1 MKPRPLAALLAAV
14 AVTGACAGAA
24 TAGPAT
30 ARALFAGDVMLGRGV
45 APAAA
50 AGDGVFDEVRSVVA
64 GADLAAANLESPL
77 TRREHIADN
86 PFALEADPATASL
99 LAGAGF
105 DLMSLA
111 NNHAG
116 DAGPGGVTDTLTA
129 LGSAGVEGIG
139 AGADAGAAEAAVLRE
154 VHGIRVAFVA
164 FDLSGAG
171 RSATAQTAGVA
182 SYEREA
188 SRRTVAAAAESS
200 DVVAVSLHGG
210 IEYLAS
216 DAVLEAAA
224 ADLVA
229 AGADVVWGHG
239 AHVVHPVA
247 TRPGV
252 EGRTAVVATGLGN
265 LLFDQ
270 GLEATEHGAVLE
282 VLFSTAGVLA
292 YRTGRTDHSDLR
304 VRFDGW
310 DVPPGDAV
318 LLHDGWWTPLHLP
331 AGPDPATVAVTGFAA
346 GDVVAA
352 ASGDLTGDGDP
363 DLVVSFRRP
372 YVENPVNALFP
383 GLVDAA
389 GRSAHLGVF
398 QPGTLEQVW
407 VAGTLLRPVSR
418 VAVCDGSLALAFDAL
433 DDPAVAVTGAWQWA
447 GFGFAAAPDLPGPGT
462 PGCRDVDGDGTT
474 EPVITGRNPS

>member
-14 AVTGACAGAA
+14 VVTGACAGAA

-30 ARALFAGDVMLGRGV
+30 ARVLFAGDVMLGRGV

-129 LGSAGVEGIG
+129 LGSAGMEGIG
-139 AGADAGAAEAAVLRE
+139 AGTDAAAAEAAVLRE
-154 VHGIRVAFVA
+154 VHGIRVAFLA

-171 RSATAQTAGVA
+171 RSATAHAAGVA
-182 SYEREA
+182 PYERAA
-188 SRRTVAAAAESS
+188 SRRSVAAAAESS

-282 VLFSTAGVLA
+282 VLVSTAGVLA

-331 AGPDPATVAVTGFAA
+331 AGPDPAPVAVTGFAA

-383 GLVDAA
+383 GLIDAA

-407 VAGTLLRPVSR
+407 VGGTLLRPVSR

-462 PGCRDVDGDGTT
+462 PGCRDVDGDGAT